1 MSILKICKGETQIE
15 NLYDRINYVKRPEA
29 ARLEYIYGA
38 NVSPIYTY
46 EWMMWIKKIYNA
58 TEGKSFF
65 HFVFN
70 PEDKDEYFKDEF
82 FFMNADIANL
92 IANFSE
98 PTQVLMAVHF
108 DKEPLLHSHFIVNNI
123 GLFTG
128 KRIDFYGQKL
138 YQLKQ
143 EVSKILS
150 LYGISSIR
158 QKDYST
164 YSN

>member
-1 MSILKICKGETQIE
+1 MSILKICKGENQIE

-29 ARLEYIYGA
+29 ARLEYIYGV

-58 TEGKSFF
+58 MEGKAFF
-65 HFVFN
+65 HFVFS
-70 PEDKDEYFKDEF
+70 PEDEDEYFNDEF

-92 IANFSE
+92 IANFIE

-123 GLFTG
+123 GLLTG
-128 KRIDFYGQKL
+128 KRINFYGQVL

-143 EVSKILS
+143 EVSEILS
-150 LYGISSIR
+150 KYDISLVR
-158 QKDYST
+158 QRNYEVYS
-164 YSN
+164 S